1 MRPRIQVAIGILAC
15 MFAAKAQQQPRIRVD
30 VRLVNVAFMARDSRG
45 ELITDLSRDDVEVF
59 EDGIAQNVSFFAR
72 AADLPLSLA
81 LLVDA
86 SGSQEHFVKPH
97 QRDLKAF
104 LDSAL
109 TSRDRAIL
117 LCFGNHLRLASDFTS
132 SAGDIVDGL
141 DRFEH
146 HMSRLPEIGPPDYR
160 ELGTA
165 YYDAI
170 YYTVSEK
177 LSSEDRG
184 RKAVILFSD
193 GEDNS
198 SAHHMIEVIE
208 AAQAANAVVYNVR
221 YTETRHGRLT
231 ARNKYGIR
239 VMERISRDTGGADFD
254 ASKQD
259 LTQAFQRIAEELRSS
274 YEVAYHSS
282 SRPTPGRFH
291 NIEVR
296 CKRPGVI
303 VRAKTGYV
311 DAGE

>member
-1 MRPRIQVAIGILAC
+1 
-15 MFAAKAQQQPRIRVD
+15 
-30 VRLVNVAFMARDSRG
+30 
-45 ELITDLSRDDVEVF
+45 
-59 EDGIAQNVSFFAR
+59 
-72 AADLPLSLA
+72 
-81 LLVDA
+81 
-86 SGSQEHFVKPH
+86 
-97 QRDLKAF
+97 
-104 LDSAL
+104 
-109 TSRDRAIL
+109 
-117 LCFGNHLRLASDFTS
+117 
-132 SAGDIVDGL
+132 
-141 DRFEH
+141 
-146 HMSRLPEIGPPDYR
+146 
-160 ELGTA
+160 
-165 YYDAI
+165 
-170 YYTVSEK
+170 
-177 LSSEDRG
+177 
-184 RKAVILFSD
+184 
-193 GEDNS
+193 
-198 SAHHMIEVIE
+198 MIEVIE

-296 CKRPGVI
+296 CKRPGAI